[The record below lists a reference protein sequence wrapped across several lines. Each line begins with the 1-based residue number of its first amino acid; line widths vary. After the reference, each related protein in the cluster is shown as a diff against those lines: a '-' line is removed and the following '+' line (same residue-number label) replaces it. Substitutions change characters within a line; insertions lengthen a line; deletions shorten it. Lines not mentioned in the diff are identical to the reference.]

1 MTAGHTD
8 VGAYSLGLL
17 EERDRREFEDHLA
30 DCASCAAE
38 LAELTPMKA
47 LLRGVEPAGSG
58 GAEPAEGNVT
68 QLIGRRVAR
77 ERRRRRWQVAAGA
90 AAAVVLIGGGIGAGL
105 ALAPQP
111 GGAAQPGGAPGAAVA
126 LTGQRHSATDPGTGV
141 AGTVGLVAKGWGT
154 QVTLDL
160 SKVHGPVECQLVA
173 VSRTGERR
181 VVMGWVV
188 PAPGDGVPGHPAH
201 LLIQGGTS
209 IPRSDLTRLD
219 VNVVNGRTLLSIP
232 V

>member
-17 EERDRREFEDHLA
+17 EERDRAAFEDHLA
-30 DCASCAAE
+30 GCPSCAAE
-38 LAELTPMKA
+38 LAELSPMKA
-47 LLRGVEPAGSG
+47 LLRGVDPAGAG
-58 GAEPAEGNVT
+58 GDEPGEEKVT
-68 QLIGRRVAR
+68 QLIGRRVAQ
-77 ERRRRRWQVAAGA
+77 ERRRRRWQVAVGA

-105 ALAPQP
+105 ALAPP
-111 GGAAQPGGAPGAAVA
+111 SGGAPAPAVA

-141 AGTVGLVAKGWGT
+141 TGTVGLAVKGWGT

-181 VVMGWVV
+181 VVMGWLV

-209 IPRSDLTRLD
+209 IPRSDLARLD